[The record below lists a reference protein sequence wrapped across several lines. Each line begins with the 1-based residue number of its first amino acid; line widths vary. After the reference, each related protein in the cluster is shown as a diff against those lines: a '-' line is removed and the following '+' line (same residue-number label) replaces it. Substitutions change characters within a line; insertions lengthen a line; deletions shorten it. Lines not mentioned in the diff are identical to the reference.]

1 MVFLWYSILKFII
14 KNDLGDCKRAPKVKR
29 DRVCSINDGFEYFW
43 FFFPF
48 FLIRQHYIC
57 IKCIPI
63 CWRYFLSTLIYW
75 WTKTLL
81 SKYDVLVSL
90 FSMETVFHAGFWH
103 FSTTKEAF
111 LLVLNRFSSFCLD
124 DLSQSSSRAHSSST
138 FWSI

>member
-1 MVFLWYSILKFII
+1 MVFSWYSILKLII
-14 KNDLGDCKRAPKVKR
+14 NSNLGDCKRAPKVKR
-29 DRVCSINDGFEYFW
+29 DRVCSINDGFEHFW
-43 FFFPF
+43 FFIPPS

-57 IKCIPI
+57 IKCMPI
-63 CWRYFLSTLIYW
+63 CWRYFLSTLILMNKNIAVKIW
-75 WTKTLL
+75 C
-81 SKYDVLVSL
+81 VSL
-90 FSMETVFHAGFWH
+90 LSMETVFHAGFWH